1 MWSLIRKDL
10 GEFVST
16 IKDDAAGTIMS
27 AMALGEGAE
36 EEYESSVRRSDSV
49 YASNSAREA
58 VMHHYYYCC
67 NLVLR

>member
-36 EEYESSVRRSDSV
+36 EEYESSVRQSDSV
-49 YASNSAREA
+49 YASISPGET
-58 VMHHYYYCC
+58 
-67 NLVLR
+67 LV